1 MMSGEVIRRPGRI
14 CIAPDALQRIR
25 GGSKVWILQRY
36 CMLGGCPDS
45 LKLLLCLVF
54 LRCWS
59 RGRRHKVV
67 VYLLSLSMHT

>member
-1 MMSGEVIRRPGRI
+1 
-14 CIAPDALQRIR
+14 
-25 GGSKVWILQRY
+25 
-36 CMLGGCPDS
+36 MLGGCPDS